1 MVTFNQSAPQ
11 ETFYQP
17 APHQVAFYQPA
28 SLRDALHIRSAGNV
42 IPYGGGTDLMIK
54 DNASSTFLYL
64 DKVAEMKRIY
74 EDEEYIRIG
83 AACTFTE
90 VLNSETV
97 PEIMREAVS
106 QIAAPAIR
114 NLGTMGGNIGSA
126 SAKADS
132 VLINFVVDAKLL
144 LASESGSRLVN
155 IEDFYLVH
163 KKTDLRWDELIV
175 EILIPKADLSNY
187 YYMKVGP
194 RNALAISR
202 VSFAGVFAMDGE
214 KIAKAACAFGAVADV
229 VLRFKEL
236 EKMLIGKTL
245 EEAKSVKAD
254 YIKMYDE
261 AIIPV
266 RGRVSAEYR
275 KTVSMNL
282 LKDFLE
288 KNGI

>member
-106 QIAAPAIR
+106 RIAVCDPKP
-114 NLGTMGGNIGSA
+114 GTMGEISEAA

-132 VLINFVVDAKLL
+132 VL
-144 LASESGSRLVN
+144 STSWS
-155 IEDFYLVH
+155 
-163 KKTDLRWDELIV
+163 TQ
-175 EILIPKADLSNY
+175 S
-187 YYMKVGP
+187 
-194 RNALAISR
+194 S
-202 VSFAGVFAMDGE
+202 S
-214 KIAKAACAFGAVADV
+214 
-229 VLRFKEL
+229 
-236 EKMLIGKTL
+236 
-245 EEAKSVKAD
+245 
-254 YIKMYDE
+254 
-261 AIIPV
+261 
-266 RGRVSAEYR
+266 
-275 KTVSMNL
+275 
-282 LKDFLE
+282 
-288 KNGI
+288 